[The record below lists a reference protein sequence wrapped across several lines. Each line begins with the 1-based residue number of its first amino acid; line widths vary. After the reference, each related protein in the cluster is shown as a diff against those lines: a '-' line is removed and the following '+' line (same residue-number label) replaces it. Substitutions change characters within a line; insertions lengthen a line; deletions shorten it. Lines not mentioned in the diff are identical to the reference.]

1 MTCVAV
7 FNQKGGVGK
16 TTTALNLG
24 GALALKK
31 KSPIYIDLDPQG
43 HLSQVFSTASFNR
56 TDSIFEFYKES
67 KPLDT
72 LLHPLPNKCY
82 LIPSHKELA
91 KVDSMYGK
99 GPTILNK
106 LKVGITALD
115 TSYANTPIII
125 DCCPYIGVLSLNAIF
140 VADLLIVPV
149 ASDFM
154 SLAAAKK
161 VEHALKALEPVLKKR
176 IARRYVLTQYD
187 KRLKMTFEVENNA
200 REHFGQDVCKTTIS
214 TNVAL
219 AESPQQHKDIFQ
231 HNPTSTGAHDYAA
244 LLKELMSKKLI

>member
-1 MTCVAV
+1 MTCIAV

-31 KSPIYIDLDPQG
+31 KPPIYIDLDPQG
-43 HLSQVFSTASFNR
+43 HLSQVFSVEAFSR
-56 TDSIFEFYKES
+56 TDSIFEFYKEN
-67 KPLDT
+67 KPLAS
-72 LLHPLPNKCY
+72 LLQPLANHSQ
-82 LIPSHKELA
+82 LIPSHKELT

-106 LKVGITALD
+106 LKAGVSALKEIHP
-115 TSYANTPIII
+115 NTPIVI

-140 VADLLIVPV
+140 VADLLIVPI

-176 IARRYVLTQYD
+176 LARRYVLTQFD
-187 KRLKMTFEVENNA
+187 KRQNMTFEVEKNA
-200 REHFGQDVCKTTIS
+200 RAHFGQEVCKTTIS
-214 TNVAL
+214 ANVAL
-219 AESPQQHKDIFQ
+219 AESPQYQKDIFQ
-231 HNPTSTGAHDYAA
+231 YSASSTGAMDYIA
-244 LLKELMSKKLI
+244 LLKELTNKKLI

>member
-1 MTCVAV
+1 LTCIAV

-31 KSPIYIDLDPQG
+31 KPTIYIDLDPQG
-43 HLSQVFSTASFNR
+43 HLSQVFAV
-56 TDSIFEFYKES
+56 DSQSRIANIFEFYKDHQ
-67 KPLDT
+67 PLAS
-72 LLHPLPNKCY
+72 LLQPLANQRY
-82 LIPSHKELA
+82 LIPSHKELT

-106 LKVGITALD
+106 LKTGIASLRETHP
-115 TSYANTPIII
+115 NTPIVI

-140 VADLLIVPV
+140 AADLLIVPI
-149 ASDFM
+149 ASDYM

-161 VEHALKALEPVLKKR
+161 VAHALQALEPVLKKKLE
-176 IARRYVLTQYD
+176 RRYVLTQYD
-187 KRLKMTFEVENNA
+187 KRQSMTFEVEKNA
-200 REHFGQDVCKTTIS
+200 RAHFGQEVCKTTIS

-219 AESPQQHKDIFQ
+219 AESPQHQKDIFQ
-231 HNPTSTGAHDYAA
+231 YSPSSTGASDYAA
-244 LLKELMSKKLI
+244 LVKELSNKKLV